1 MVEASPAQTITCVIS
16 LVSLVI
22 GERLATTL
30 SGGTM
35 HPAGLADTQLL
46 AVDCMEQVSGT
57 LCEPPARSSNRV
69 LQPGDRKQ
77 AGEGAKLSALRSL
90 SSLSRRR

>member
-1 MVEASPAQTITCVIS
+1 MVVVSPAQTITCAIS

-30 SGGTM
+30 SDGNM

-46 AVDCMEQVSGT
+46 AVECMDQVT
-57 LCEPPARSSNRV
+57 
-69 LQPGDRKQ
+69 
-77 AGEGAKLSALRSL
+77 AGFKHALRVACPL
-90 SSLSRRR
+90 VEQGPATRWQEPSRPQVCSHRL